1 MSVGALAR
9 KRNAKEESFSRQS
22 VLSGTEV
29 HHVDVSAKP
38 DVISQIPARIIRIS
52 VDHDVVGIPQ
62 PVGAVVEVIGRDA
75 PEKSVELEPRRA
87 TANEAID
94 VTATDVTG
102 EMTVLP
108 RMSEVIVRARAAA
121 DPLAGGGMNVR
132 RGGMARPVVK
142 SRMLVALRR
151 MSGSRGL
158 ADMRGTAG
166 RDVAVADLL
175 GGARCRVRG
184 GMRSLWVLCG
194 KRAEQTQEQSCCDSD
209 EFFHDTPPGL
219 ALHTTP
225 LRGMESRSFVERAHW
240 PKGRRFSRSES
251 ADWVHSCKFAHPPG
265 RATKMGLLPFRRSGD
280 DRHLQAATAVGSLV
294 SHAGAKCR
302 ADAFCQAA
310 LSV

>member
-1 MSVGALAR
+1 MSVRALAR

-132 RGGMARPVVK
+132 RGGMARPVIK

-184 GMRSLWVLCG
+184 RMRSLWVLCG

-240 PKGRRFSRSES
+240 PKGPPFFPKRGPRIRSIPASSRTRLAGQPKWGCCLSGEAEMTGTFRLRPLLAASS
-251 ADWVHSCKFAHPPG
+251 AT
-265 RATKMGLLPFRRSGD
+265 RARNAEPMHFVKQR
-280 DRHLQAATAVGSLV
+280 
-294 SHAGAKCR
+294 
-302 ADAFCQAA
+302 
-310 LSV
+310 